1 MSAIRTALLTLT
13 LIAAPLLV
21 QEDKV
26 LAGGPDGYP
35 AASMPDAKCRA
46 QARLENGSQ
55 KMARYDLCMQQK
67 KNGNQK

>member
-1 MSAIRTALLTLT
+1 MALLTLT
-13 LIAAPLLV
+13 LIAASLLV

-46 QARLENGSQ
+46 EARLENGSQ